1 MFEQAWNTSQSFNIL
16 ISHLVIR
23 YFSGSSSVSHCCR
36 RCWTQLDENEKR
48 MQILS
53 VLVFCERAI
62 RGITE
67 ILVIAS
73 FDYDKGCGENLGEHQ

>member
-1 MFEQAWNTSQSFNIL
+1 
-16 ISHLVIR
+16 
-23 YFSGSSSVSHCCR
+23 
-36 RCWTQLDENEKR
+36 

-62 RGITE
+62 REITG